1 MSRDSF
7 ATAGHATTGTAMNS
21 NDAMVLRMRKR
32 ATEKMVDLAAT
43 PRTKKKV
50 MVDCTALSQCNP
62 AYTSVINNMASP
74 GVLS

>member
-7 ATAGHATTGTAMNS
+7 AAAGNATAGTVMNS

-43 PRTKKKV
+43 PRTKKKA
-50 MVDCTALSQCNP
+50 MVVRTARS
-62 AYTSVINNMASP
+62 
-74 GVLS
+74 